1 MKINWKKVSINVI
14 LKIQNN
20 KMYIFIYFIIIIQKH
35 LTTTINEISSQ
46 LLIKE
51 QTIANLHNINT
62 QLNVQIIYFY
72 IIFIQKQ
79 LQQLQQQQ
87 QQQQSK
93 PRQLEQ
99 QQLST
104 LSPNT
109 TQSSPE
115 SNNNNNNISEVVTD
129 GDIQHDE
136 MMNILSLND
145 ELKKSYSQLRDEREK
160 NVKLGEE
167 YMRLKN
173 IYDYEEKEY
182 KVYIIFIYYY
192 KNIILSLRNEN
203 TTIKDELEKLQR
215 YYSGLSHSI
224 ETSSPIFKKSRD
236 SEMEVLLEKVSSFQ
250 KRNEKLRNL
259 LDVKMEENNQLKTEL
274 ANLHLEHEDLKLKYN
289 TSIDL
294 FSSNQEQQQQINSVE
309 EGEEEEEEEG
319 EGEITSSVIKP
330 NKENEKLMK
339 ENEKMKRQIQ
349 EFVDEKDQMKNT
361 LSKLVNK
368 INQLSIIKD
377 ENDELKTQLRS
388 TTKSNNTQTGKS
400 QSPTIQKIKLN
411 SVTEENE
418 DLKIQHKKDEQYINQ
433 LKDV

>member
-1 MKINWKKVSINVI
+1 
-14 LKIQNN
+14 
-20 KMYIFIYFIIIIQKH
+20 
-35 LTTTINEISSQ
+35 
-46 LLIKE
+46 
-51 QTIANLHNINT
+51 
-62 QLNVQIIYFY
+62 
-72 IIFIQKQ
+72 
-79 LQQLQQQQ
+79 
-87 QQQQSK
+87 
-93 PRQLEQ
+93 
-99 QQLST
+99 
-104 LSPNT
+104 
-109 TQSSPE
+109 
-115 SNNNNNNISEVVTD
+115 
-129 GDIQHDE
+129 

-309 EGEEEEEEEG
+309 EGEEEEEEE